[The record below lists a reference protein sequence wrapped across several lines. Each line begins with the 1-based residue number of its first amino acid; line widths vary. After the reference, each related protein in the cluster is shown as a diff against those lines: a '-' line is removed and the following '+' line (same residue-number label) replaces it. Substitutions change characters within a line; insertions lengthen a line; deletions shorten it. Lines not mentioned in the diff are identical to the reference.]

1 MPTNYSLI
9 QGVTVNKILKA
20 DYDNYVA
27 AGAITQEQIENE
39 VWIFSDDNYLSA
51 INLAKLEALDLTQ
64 LYTKTEVNNLLD
76 ALSTIS
82 IQIVESLPTENIST
96 KTIYLVAKANSESGN
111 IYDEYLYTSNAW
123 EHIGDTTVN
132 LSDYYTK
139 TEVDAKIPTVPT
151 AVTRIWTSS
160 SAE

>member
-51 INLAKLEALDLTQ
+51 INLAKLEELDLTQ

-76 ALSTIS
+76 ALNTIS
-82 IQIVESLPTENIST
+82 IQIVETLPTENIST

-111 IYDEYLYTSNAW
+111 IYDEYLYTNNAW
-123 EHIGDTTVN
+123 EHIGDTAVN
-132 LSDYYTK
+132 LLDYYTK
-139 TEVDAKIPTVPT
+139 AEVDAKIPSVPT
-151 AVTRIWTSS
+151 AITRIWISS